1 MSSCRRLLLRVCL
14 DAFLMLNAAH
24 ALLHLAWDLHRPS
37 LQPPPVAQSSLPCQ
51 RSGTARKLCT
61 AFSKRTMSR
70 AEPATLWLLTPRRAC
85 YVSPPRHLC
94 QRYDTAAFPKYAELV
109 PSGPS
114 SQVGWLAAAAPTWET
129 HTHTHPAEHSH
140 LSNVCTYGMERRD
153 RALPPWP
160 TKPTSMVL
168 LSIIKEWNRP

>member
-51 RSGTARKLCT
+51 RSGTARELCT

-70 AEPATLWLLTPRRAC
+70 AEPATLVADTKKSLLCFTPTSSLSKVRHGGISKVRRAR
-85 YVSPPRHLC
+85 PERPLL
-94 QRYDTAAFPKYAELV
+94 P
-109 PSGPS
+109 
-114 SQVGWLAAAAPTWET
+114 GWLAGCCCSYLGNT
-129 HTHTHPAEHSH
+129 HAHTP
-140 LSNVCTYGMERRD
+140 G
-153 RALPPWP
+153 RALAPIERLHLWNG
-160 TKPTSMVL
+160 TKGQSFAAMA
-168 LSIIKEWNRP
+168 N